1 MAKKAV
7 VLLSGGLDSTT
18 CAYVA
23 KHEGYEVYALSF
35 DYGQRLRRELDSA
48 RAVSNAVGAAEH
60 IVMSFDLTR
69 WGGSALTDDAIAVP
83 TGREVAEME
92 ESIPV
97 TYVPGRNTLFLSFGL
112 SYAEAIGAE
121 CIFIGVNAYDY
132 SGYPD
137 CRPEFIQAYQEVA
150 RLGTKAG
157 VEGNPFR
164 IETPLLHLN
173 KAGIVKLG
181 QSVGADYSLS
191 WSCYQGGDRPCG
203 DCDACLL
210 RAKGFEEAGC
220 DDPALMRAHETA

>member
-1 MAKKAV
+1 MKKAV

-23 KHEGYEVYALSF
+23 KSEGYEIYALSF
-35 DYGQRLRRELDSA
+35 DYGQRLKRELDSA
-48 RAVSNAVGAAEH
+48 RAVAKAVGAKEH
-60 IVMSFDLTR
+60 VVMTFDLTR
-69 WGGSALTDDAIAVP
+69 WGGSALTDATLDVP
-83 TGREVAEME
+83 TGREASEME

-121 CIFIGVNAYDY
+121 AIFIGVNAYDY

-137 CRPEFIQAYQEVA
+137 CRPEFIAAYQEMA

-157 VEGNPFR
+157 VEGHPIR

-181 QSVGADYSLS
+181 QSVGADYGLT
-191 WSCYQGGDRPCG
+191 WSCYQGGATPCG
-203 DCDACLL
+203 TCDACIL
-210 RAKGFEEAGC
+210 RAKGFAEAESV
-220 DDPALMRAHETA
+220 DPALSH

>member
-1 MAKKAV
+1 MKKAV

-23 KHEGYEVYALSF
+23 RSQGYEVYALSF
-35 DYGQRLRRELDSA
+35 DYGQRLKRELDSA
-48 RAVSNAVGAAEH
+48 RAVAKAVGAKEH
-60 IVMSFDLTR
+60 VVMTFDLTR
-69 WGGSALTDDAIAVP
+69 WGGSALTDDSLEVP
-83 TGREVAEME
+83 TGREASEME

-121 CIFIGVNAYDY
+121 AIFIGVNAYDY

-137 CRPEFIQAYQEVA
+137 CRPEFIAAYQEMA

-157 VEGNPFR
+157 VEGNPIR

-173 KAGIVKLG
+173 KAGIVQLG
-181 QSVGADYSLS
+181 QSVGTDYGPT
-191 WSCYQGGDRPCG
+191 WSCYQGGEKPCG
-203 DCDACLL
+203 DCDACIL
-210 RAKGFEEAGC
+210 RAKGFAEAESI
-220 DDPALMRAHETA
+220 DPALSR